1 MTGMQPGGPLPQ
13 PWNHP
18 YTGDDQPRL
27 NGWDVAVS
35 AAALVVAVAVASISA
50 VAGLFWLLFL
60 DYCPPETCS
69 AENAWIAVCVALA
82 VAALVTVIGGMVTIA
97 RIARRTIAWP
107 VACGTLIL
115 CAGACAIGFA
125 GYVSATGI

>member
-1 MTGMQPGGPLPQ
+1 M
-13 PWNHP
+13 
-18 YTGDDQPRL
+18 
-27 NGWDVAVS
+27 S

-115 CAGACAIGFA
+115 GEARARSDSPVTSPRRG
-125 GYVSATGI
+125 SERPQPT

>member
-1 MTGMQPGGPLPQ
+1 M
-13 PWNHP
+13 
-18 YTGDDQPRL
+18 
-27 NGWDVAVS
+27 AAS

-82 VAALVTVIGGMVTIA
+82 VAALVTVIGGAVTIA

-107 VACGTLIL
+107 VACGTLAL
-115 CAGACAIGFA
+115 SAGACAIGFA

>member
-1 MTGMQPGGPLPQ
+1 
-13 PWNHP
+13 
-18 YTGDDQPRL
+18 
-27 NGWDVAVS
+27 VS

-69 AENAWIAVCVALA
+69 AENAWIAVCEALA
-82 VAALVTVIGGMVTIA
+82 VAALVTVIGGAVTIA

-107 VACGTLIL
+107 VACVTLAL
-115 CAGACAIGFA
+115 SAGACAIGFA

>member
-18 YTGDDQPRL
+18 RAGGDRP
-27 NGWDVAVS
+27 NGWDVAIS
-35 AAALVVAVAVASISA
+35 AAALVLAVTVASISA

-69 AENAWIAVCVALA
+69 AENAWISVCVALA
-82 VAALVTVIGGMVTIA
+82 VAALVTAVGGVVTIA
-97 RIARRTIAWP
+97 RLSRRTVAWP
-107 VACGTLIL
+107 VACGTAIL
-115 CAGACAIGFA
+115 CVGACAIGFA

>member
-1 MTGMQPGGPLPQ
+1 MQPGGPREH

-18 YTGDDQPRL
+18 RAGDDQPPL

-60 DYCPPETCS
+60 DYCPRETCS

-82 VAALVTVIGGMVTIA
+82 VAALATVIGGLVTIA

>member
-1 MTGMQPGGPLPQ
+1 M
-13 PWNHP
+13 
-18 YTGDDQPRL
+18 
-27 NGWDVAVS
+27 AVS